1 MEEREVGKE
10 VKVMIRDE
18 APIEAVI
25 RRPFLSWCLIA
36 RNCAKTLEATLKS
49 LRERTPEAEIVVV
62 DTMSGDEGATWRV
75 AEEYAD
81 IITTYAGPN
90 HDWAPE
96 MVAFDDAAAAR
107 NFSFSL
113 ALGDWIGWDAP
124 AATTAAAPRGG
135 GHGAPALAPKPPP
148 LAIVSSRVTRSS
160 CRRGLIKAAAWA

>member
-1 MEEREVGKE
+1 MEE
-10 VKVMIRDE
+10 KVRAMTDCGAGTLFEENRDLTQPIYDKIRD
-18 APIEAVI
+18 AYK
-25 RRPFLSWCLIA
+25 RPFLSWCLIA

-113 ALGDWIGWDAP
+113 ALGDWIGWVGPDDAP
-124 AATTAAAPRGG
+124 PR
-135 GHGAPALAPKPPP
+135 P
-148 LAIVSSRVTRSS
+148 LHP
-160 CRRGLIKAAAWA
+160 